1 MNFHFSNSAGR
12 ALAWVSLVP
21 IVAGACGDGGPG
33 APSSV
38 AQDPASMPGNGG
50 APVLTAAASG
60 AGPVSGGAF
69 GVPPAVNAVDHDVTR
84 LKAEAPVAVSPK
96 DDAVI
101 DGLSVAVEVENARA
115 TEIPSAVDA
124 PAFEY
129 RFQLREGADDA
140 GAPLDEGRGAQGDGG
155 RTRFPF
161 PVELKTALNQGRA
174 YRWRARAE
182 FAVVEGQDET
192 AVSEWSDWARFR
204 TPPKQLD
211 PPDLEFPK
219 GNDVPRTT
227 REFRVLNGAV
237 RFPTGQVKYEFVLRD
252 RGNQLSRQE
261 ASPDAGGTTT
271 FRISADLDADTEY
284 WWQVRAT
291 DDVEEGP
298 WSSVKFQTATPTPAP
313 GGSGG
318 GGSGGSGGGSGGS
331 GGGSGG
337 SGGGS
342 GGSGDEIDASSVRYL
357 HRDISGWEVV
367 SRITRIDVSGHR
379 ICVYHT
385 GAGRLGRSRLGNPGE
400 QIDVEGNVWVFAQF
414 GGRWY
419 GATWDWLRIG
429 QQCKNESTSALG
441 PEQIRR
447 APMDHTWRPRT
458 GDRLC
463 FAMSSRARDGVEAGR
478 RRSNIAC
485 RTIP

>member
-12 ALAWVSLVP
+12 ALAWFSLVP

-50 APVLTAAASG
+50 APVLAAAASG
-60 AGPVSGGAF
+60 AGSVSGGAF
-69 GVPPAVNAVDHDVTR
+69 GVPPAVNAADHDVTR
-84 LKAEAPVAVSPK
+84 LKAGAPVAVAPK

-101 DGLSVAVEVENARA
+101 DGLRVLVEVENAPA
-115 TEIPSAVDA
+115 AFPSAVDA

-129 RFQLREGADDA
+129 LFQLREGADDA
-140 GAPLDEGRGAQGDGG
+140 GPPLYEGGGAQGGGG
-155 RTRFPF
+155 RTKFTF
-161 PVELKTALNQGRA
+161 PVELKTALDQGRA
-174 YRWRARAE
+174 YRWRARVELA
-182 FAVVEGQDET
+182 VEGQDEN
-192 AVSEWSDWARFR
+192 AVAPWSDWARFM

-211 PPDLEFPK
+211 PPGLESPK
-219 GNDVPRTT
+219 GDDVPRTT
-227 REFRVLNGAV
+227 RNFRVSNGAV

-252 RGNQLSRQE
+252 RRNQLSKQE

-271 FRISADLDADTEY
+271 FRIREDLLAADTEY

-298 WSSVKFQTATPTPAP
+298 WSSVKFRTTAPPP
-313 GGSGG
+313 P

-337 SGGGS
+337 SGGSSGGS
-342 GGSGDEIDASSVRYL
+342 GGGGSNGDEIDASSVRYL

-385 GAGRLGRSRLGNPGE
+385 GAGRLGRSRFGNPGE
-400 QIDVEGNVWVFAQF
+400 QIDVEGNIWVFAQF